1 MGIRIW
7 REKTPN
13 TTATMGDAAAKPPG
27 PGPSHWCDFMRPWS
41 GHAAGS
47 AAPIGHNSPHC
58 WWGHPRAL
66 PCKRK
71 QETFDSSAALF
82 GQLAPHCWWNHLL
95 VLPCKR
101 KHSIINTASQC
112 PGAVKSP
119 QANAGWRPPPV
130 QLGGGNGSIGGAC
143 MANTRT
149 QEAIPSR
156 RDRCLAAHEAC
167 VPKPRERLGVSYPP
181 LRMRSFP
188 GPTRAEDFLALARW
202 RVHARRKQQTPKG
215 SLPTQRGPPYYGAVR
230 TLLLAR
236 SA

>member
-1 MGIRIW
+1 M
-7 REKTPN
+7 REREINGDTHMERED

-119 QANAGWRPPPV
+119 QANAGWRPPPSSW
-130 QLGGGNGSIGGAC
+130 G
-143 MANTRT
+143 
-149 QEAIPSR
+149 EATGPS
-156 RDRCLAAHEAC
+156 
-167 VPKPRERLGVSYPP
+167 V
-181 LRMRSFP
+181 
-188 GPTRAEDFLALARW
+188 ALAW
-202 RVHARRKQQTPKG
+202 PTHARRKPY
-215 SLPTQRGPPYYGAVR
+215 PPGGIA
-230 TLLLAR
+230 A
-236 SA
+236 